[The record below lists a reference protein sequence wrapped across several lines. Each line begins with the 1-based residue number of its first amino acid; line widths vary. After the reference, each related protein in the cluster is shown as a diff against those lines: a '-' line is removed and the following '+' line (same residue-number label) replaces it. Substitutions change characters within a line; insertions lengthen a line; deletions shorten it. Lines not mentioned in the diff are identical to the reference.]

1 MNSRSLSREA
11 PVTKQPPLKKS
22 SSKPRGAKSHF
33 TGYSL
38 PEVMIGS
45 IILASAVS
53 MSAQLTNSTMN
64 GMQRMNTRSKLDS
77 AMAARIEDIRDA
89 SFRHLCVQGC
99 DDNDLTQQLKYNLV
113 VLKPLCE
120 TSGLGSS
127 LLGSLTTS
135 GLASDF
141 NLTSYDSTADPI
153 TINSVVTASGNQ
165 VNVAL
170 SEPINGMSVNTAVVA
185 HAQGWCP

>member
-1 MNSRSLSREA
+1 M
-11 PVTKQPPLKKS
+11 V
-22 SSKPRGAKSHF
+22 
-33 TGYSL
+33 
-38 PEVMIGS
+38 GS

-53 MSAQLTNSTMN
+53 MSAQLTNSTID
-64 GMQRMNTRSKLDS
+64 GMQRMNIRSKLDS
-77 AMAARIEDIRDA
+77 AMAARMEDIRVA
-89 SFRHLCVQGC
+89 SFRHLCIQGC
-99 DDNDLTQQLKYNLV
+99 KDDDLTQQLKYDLAI
-113 VLKPLCE
+113 LKPLCE
-120 TSGLGSS
+120 SSGLGSS

-135 GLASDF
+135 GLTNDF
-141 NLTSYDSTADPI
+141 NLTSKDPTADPV

>member
-1 MNSRSLSREA
+1 M
-11 PVTKQPPLKKS
+11 TKQPLLKKS
-22 SSKPRGAKSHF
+22 SSKPRQAKSHF

-38 PEVMIGS
+38 PEVMVGS

-53 MSAQLTNSTMN
+53 MSAQLTNSTID

-77 AMAARIEDIRDA
+77 AMAARVEDIRDA

-135 GLASDF
+135 GLANDF